1 MKKLNLTL
9 TQKIGFA
16 ALGLVAI
23 TVFTIFLSKKATELR
38 LKQEEKKR
46 KETTIEGFSI
56 PGIGDFPDPP
66 SINQIGDTLKSGLD
80 KAGDDIKDG
89 ITGVVKE
96 AENAIMSVV
105 NDIMSV
111 VNEII
116 KDIEGV
122 FKGIPNLGNGIYNHW
137 MCGAQEVK
145 TGADDGLNI
154 FGILLSCA
162 WDKNL
167 KFWNG
172 TCTRYYFVDMIL
184 GIFYGVFIEFPL
196 LIIYAITGFDMQF
209 LVDLVLEVVILPI
222 DSMVFILTGYHITS
236 WPDSVIKNCY
246 SCAGTID
253 LNDGNGKQTLHKT
266 MGQWGSM
273 LNCTTHQFIHGLAK
287 IFTSTIP
294 GPKWGAWYN
303 GDHLD
308 GGDDSPKYF

>member
-1 MKKLNLTL
+1 MKKLNLIL

-46 KETTIEGFSI
+46 KEPIIEGLSLDD
-56 PGIGDFPDPP
+56 IGDAFNKVPDAF
-66 SINQIGDTLKSGLD
+66 N
-80 KAGDDIKDG
+80 KAGNAIKDG
-89 ITGVVKE
+89 VIGAVND
-96 AENAIMSVV
+96 AENAIMGVV

-111 VNEII
+111 VNTII

-122 FKGIPNLGNGIYNHW
+122 FKGIPNLGNGIFNHW

-145 TGADDGLNI
+145 AGADNGLNI
-154 FGILLSCA
+154 FGILISCA

-172 TCTRYYFVDMIL
+172 SCTRYYFVDLIL
-184 GIFYGVFIEFPL
+184 GIFYGVFIELPL
-196 LIIYAITGFDMQF
+196 LLIYAITAIDMQF
-209 LVDLVLEVVILPI
+209 LVDLVIEIVVLPI
-222 DSMVFILTGYHITS
+222 DTVAFTLTGYHITS

-303 GDHLD
+303 GDNIK
-308 GGDDSPKYF
+308 GGDDFPLYF